1 MQPMTREGALV
12 LVATPIGNLGD
23 LAPRAVEALKSAD
36 VIAAEDTRR
45 TRALLSHAGIPGGHR
60 LVAVHEHNERT
71 RAAELVERIR
81 SGERVAFVTDAGMPG
96 ISDPGE
102 RLVRVC
108 AEAGMKVEVVP
119 GPSAALAALV
129 VSGLPTSRFVMEG
142 FLPRS
147 GRDRTTRLAE
157 VAAEPRTVVLFEA
170 PNRVAATMADLAAVC
185 GGDRR
190 VVIARE
196 LTKLY
201 EEVWRGTLAE
211 AVARVEA
218 HEPRGEHVLV
228 LAGAPP
234 TDAPDDDAIRAAVRG
249 LLGDGVSARDAA
261 AEVATALGVPKR
273 RVYDIAI
280 TLRRP

>member
-1 MQPMTREGALV
+1 MTREGALV